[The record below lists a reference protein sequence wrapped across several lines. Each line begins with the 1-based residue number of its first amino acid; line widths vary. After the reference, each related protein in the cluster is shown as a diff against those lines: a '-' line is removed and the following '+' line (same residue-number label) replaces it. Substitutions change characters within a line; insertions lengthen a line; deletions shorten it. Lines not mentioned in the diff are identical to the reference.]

1 MKPLPLA
8 LAAAT
13 CSLAA
18 WVSYAQVLTDPT
30 RPPSVQAPTAEAGGE
45 APPQTQLQS
54 ILISRGRKLAVING
68 QTVPLGGK
76 VGEATLVSVRETEV
90 VLRSGDATEVLKL
103 HPNVEK
109 RPVRRPVRAREQRR

>member
-1 MKPLPLA
+1 MKPLSLA
-8 LAAAT
+8 LAAAA
-13 CSLAA
+13 CSLAG
-18 WVSYAQVLTDPT
+18 WMSYAQGLTDPT
-30 RPPSVQAPTAEAGGE
+30 RPPSVPAPTAEAGGE
-45 APPQTQLQS
+45 ALPQTQLQS

-103 HPNVEK
+103 YPNVEK
-109 RPVRRPVRAREQRR
+109 RAVRRPVRAGGQRR